1 MGEESPLGK
10 QPELK
15 EKYLPRRKWDK
26 KKQPKI
32 VKRVECLEPF
42 PSAHLAFLITPLSKY
57 CSHLYTSKT
66 ATNTLLFYNSCSLID
81 I

>member
-1 MGEESPLGK
+1 MWEESPLGK

-26 KKQPKI
+26 KKQMKI
-32 VKRVECLEPF
+32 VKRVERSEPF
-42 PSAHLAFLITPLSKY
+42 PSAHLAFLITNKY
-57 CSHLYTSKT
+57 CSHLYTSKI
-66 ATNTLLFYNSCSLID
+66 ATILLFHNSCGLD